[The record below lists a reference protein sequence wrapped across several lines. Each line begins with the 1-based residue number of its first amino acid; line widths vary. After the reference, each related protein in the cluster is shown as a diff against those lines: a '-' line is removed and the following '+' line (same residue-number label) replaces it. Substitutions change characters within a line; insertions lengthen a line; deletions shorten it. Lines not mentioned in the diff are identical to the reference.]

1 MGLWEQELMEGFIAY
16 EKNTI
21 NSSTRPYCC
30 LKKVKQ
36 TQQES
41 FSDSGKHN

>member
-21 NSSTRPYCC
+21 NSSTRP
-30 LKKVKQ
+30 LLLL
-36 TQQES
+36 QES
-41 FSDSGKHN
+41 QTNAARIIFRLRQT